1 MSDIC
6 SISIGT
12 RSNRRRSEV
21 AVRVRAGL
29 KAGGFMVQNHNRSVL
44 VAR

>member
-12 RSNRRRSEV
+12 RAQRKGV
-21 AVRVRAGL
+21 KVRTAI